1 MGTANRPAPLAPN
14 FEFNRLLALPI
25 ALDAVDIAVP
35 TGPPMI
41 PPILDA
47 KGAALETTSNPF
59 FNTGNAL
66 PINVFAPLT
75 IFLNQLPNA
84 ILFVFALKNSISMK
98 RMKGLTY

>member
-1 MGTANRPAPLAPN
+1 MGTANRPAPLAPS
-14 FEFNRLLALPI
+14 FEFNRPLALPMT
-25 ALDAVDIAVP
+25 LDALEKAQP

-47 KGAALETTSNPF
+47 TGAALETTSNPF

-75 IFLNQLPNA
+75 IFLNQLPNS
-84 ILFVFALKNSISMK
+84 ILFVFALKNSILMK
-98 RMKGLTY
+98 RMNGLTY